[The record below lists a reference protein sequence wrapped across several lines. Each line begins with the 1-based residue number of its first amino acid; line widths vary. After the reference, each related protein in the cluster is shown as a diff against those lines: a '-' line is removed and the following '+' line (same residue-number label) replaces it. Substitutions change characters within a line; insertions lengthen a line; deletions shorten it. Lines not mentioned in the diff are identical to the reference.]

1 MTRKNLLR
9 TSAFFTLFTF
19 VGHTI
24 GLIRPLPEDQTQ
36 VLAVYQMMKQTLVPF
51 PMGAPKSI
59 ATLMI
64 GANTTLS
71 VLLFLTGVS
80 YLFLAT
86 DAVERSSQRQ
96 LMLLNISMLAV
107 AITSY
112 FCFFPL
118 PAICTGLATVLGF
131 VAFQKKN

>member
-1 MTRKNLLR
+1 MNRKILLR

-19 VGHTI
+19 VGHTL
-24 GLIRPLPEDQTQ
+24 GLIRPLPEDQTD
-36 VLAVYQMMKQTLVPF
+36 VLTVYQMMKQTMVPF
-51 PMGAPKSI
+51 PMGEPKSI

-71 VLLFLTGVS
+71 VLLFLAGIS

-86 DAVERSSQRQ
+86 DPVERSSQRQ
-96 LMLLNISMLAV
+96 LVLLNISMLAV

-118 PAICTGLATVLGF
+118 PTLCTGLAAIFGI
-131 VAFQKKN
+131 VAFRKK